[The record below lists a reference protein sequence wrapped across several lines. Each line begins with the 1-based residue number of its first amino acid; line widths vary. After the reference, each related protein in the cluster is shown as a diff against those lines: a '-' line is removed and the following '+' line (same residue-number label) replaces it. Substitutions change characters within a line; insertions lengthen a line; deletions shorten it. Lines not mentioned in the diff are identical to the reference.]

1 MLILLR
7 SVRGS
12 SEAWHRLVSGV
23 WVVAVFVAACVPVWV
38 TISKGVSTPFDEA
51 AHFDYV
57 DKLAHGELPQVHE
70 KYGERTLDMVLCHST
85 EAGYSLD
92 SLKAWVGVGACG
104 EGPYLSEMAPFKGQN
119 YVAAYS
125 PAYYMAVAV
134 PYAVI
139 LGLSKIVG
147 STPNDLIA
155 MRYASSLL
163 AGIAAVLIFIA
174 CRKLGLRRF
183 FSATLGLA
191 FVTAPALTIQFATIN
206 SDAGAQVA
214 VAGMFL
220 VAVVLFERTRRSGW
234 GLTPWRLLV
243 SGLALGLIA
252 STKETTLIAVPPI
265 VWIICRKSS
274 VRINLGSL
282 RFRLIPAWILLG
294 AEVLVLAGLFRL
306 GRPILSGTA
315 GPDYMAEYLRSI
327 TTNELRIYVI
337 TAQESINAY
346 AQVVWS
352 GLIGQ
357 WSELTTSVV
366 RLLVPAGLVGALLY
380 SSSNER
386 DQRCVGGENNG
397 ESTSEIQRGSVMAQS
412 YTIGIVA
419 LPVGAVCLSLLAWVL
434 TGAPGPQPRYYIA
447 ASSLLIILG
456 GAIIGDRQN
465 RLAFV
470 WLLPWILTLVTLL
483 YRV

>member
-1 MLILLR
+1 M
-7 SVRGS
+7 
-12 SEAWHRLVSGV
+12 
-23 WVVAVFVAACVPVWV
+23 
-38 TISKGVSTPFDEA
+38 
-51 AHFDYV
+51 
-57 DKLAHGELPQVHE
+57 
-70 KYGERTLDMVLCHST
+70 
-85 EAGYSLD
+85 
-92 SLKAWVGVGACG
+92 
-104 EGPYLSEMAPFKGQN
+104 
-119 YVAAYS
+119 
-125 PAYYMAVAV
+125 
-134 PYAVI
+134 
-139 LGLSKIVG
+139 
-147 STPNDLIA
+147 
-155 MRYASSLL
+155 
-163 AGIAAVLIFIA
+163 
-174 CRKLGLRRF
+174 
-183 FSATLGLA
+183 
-191 FVTAPALTIQFATIN
+191 
-206 SDAGAQVA
+206 
-214 VAGMFL
+214 
-220 VAVVLFERTRRSGW
+220 
-234 GLTPWRLLV
+234 
-243 SGLALGLIA
+243 
-252 STKETTLIAVPPI
+252 
-265 VWIICRKSS
+265 
-274 VRINLGSL
+274 
-282 RFRLIPAWILLG
+282 
-294 AEVLVLAGLFRL
+294 
-306 GRPILSGTA
+306 
-315 GPDYMAEYLRSI
+315 
-327 TTNELRIYVI
+327 I

-434 TGAPGPQPRYYIA
+434 SGAPGPQPRYYIA